1 MQLNPKTTQTFLLLI
16 ITLMLHACT
25 IEKRLH
31 NPGYHIAWKQRYA
44 SAKTSAMVPVNIP
57 VIAENSRADVDT
69 AMAALPVQ
77 SEDAIASLTPAQTIA
92 IKPLILKQT
101 QAHSV
106 NKRSLVDNQTNNSG
120 KESSKKRDPENGR
133 AKGSYDSVIA
143 FLIFGILF
151 LIPAVLAFLV
161 FTSSTGIFALFFL
174 FATWIL
180 SGIAGVFLLSS
191 LIAFLVTKSKNKSKG
206 SPKVIQPEYEE
217 DKPERY
223 EEDKPERKKPGKSV
237 FIFIGA
243 IAVLAIGFILISR

>member
-1 MQLNPKTTQTFLLLI
+1 MQLNSKTAQTFLLLI

-44 SAKTSAMVPVNIP
+44 SAKTSAMVPVNTP
-57 VIAENSRADVDT
+57 VIAGNSLAAVDT

-77 SEDAIASLTPAQTIA
+77 SEDAIASLASEQTIPV
-92 IKPLILKQT
+92 KPLGLKQT

-106 NKRSLVDNQTNNSG
+106 NKRSLVDNPPKYSRKG
-120 KESSKKRDPENGR
+120 SSKKQDPENR
-133 AKGSYDSVIA
+133 KAKESYDSVIA

-161 FTSSTGIFALFFL
+161 FTSSTGMFALFFL
-174 FATWIL
+174 LATWIL

-191 LIAFLVTKSKNKSKG
+191 LIAFLVVKSKNKSK
-206 SPKVIQPEYEE
+206 SPPKVIQPEYEE
-217 DKPERY
+217 DKPER
-223 EEDKPERKKPGKSV
+223 KKPGKSAL
-237 FIFIGA
+237 IFLGA